1 MKRKIE
7 NNKKITDTQ
16 LVSNPNFFCITLIA
30 VSLLLIIFT
39 INVTVG
45 MILMTL
51 LLVFSFLILERPKN
65 RKRRN

>member
-1 MKRKIE
+1 MKSKIE

-16 LVSNPNFFCITLIA
+16 LTSNPNFFCITLIA

-39 INVTVG
+39 INITLG

-51 LLVFSFLILERPKN
+51 LLVFSYLILERPKN